1 MLITMINEFA
11 IYRIRNQL
19 QTFSLVMLFLLL
31 SSPLLCQASIDASV
45 ERNPVNIEDS
55 FDIIFTS
62 TETPDDAPDFSP
74 LKQNFSVLSQSQ
86 SENSSWIN
94 GQSTS
99 RKIKW
104 VVSVM
109 ANKSGKLEIPA
120 IRFGNMES
128 NALTI
133 TVMPVATSKNLSH
146 NDEDLFMEVSATPE
160 NPYVQAQVIYTLK
173 LFTRVDIAQAKLN
186 EPELADAVIEKLTE
200 DSSYNTRI
208 NGVDYSVTERKY
220 ALFPQKSGTLTIN
233 PLILTA
239 EVVRSSNSTFNG
251 FFNPQLTRSK
261 RIESK
266 AIILKVK
273 PIPNEF
279 DKQHWLPAE
288 KVELSQQF
296 SGDVQQMKVGEP
308 LTRTLTIKAK
318 GVSVGQLPELSTISS
333 DNNLKTYPDQPILN
347 ERKLPDGLT
356 ASREEKIAIIPSKE
370 GNYKLPAIE
379 IPWFNTE
386 TEKVEMA
393 TLPEIPVTVLSSGH
407 LPEPTTQIQNTITSE
422 QKTPAPKTSTPPDTV
437 APVVMSSPIWQWISI
452 FLGTGWLLTII
463 YFLKKKTSITVKE
476 EVIRESDVDLKNLSN
491 QLKIACSENDML
503 ATKNILQIWGQQQFD
518 AGTLGMIAI
527 HCDARLRDEILNLNE
542 MLYSG
547 KKTSPWQGKKLFQA
561 FSEQLARKKILYKDS
576 NDVSLKSLH
585 PL

>member
-94 GQSTS
+94 GQSS

-386 TEKVEMA
+386 TEKVEIA

-407 LPEPTTQIQNTITSE
+407 LPESTTQIQNTITSE

-463 YFLKKKTSITVKE
+463 YFLKKKTAITVKE

-491 QLKIACSENDML
+491 RLKAACSENDML

-518 AGTLGMIAI
+518 AGTLGMIAT

-542 MLYSG
+542 MLYG

-561 FSEQLARKKILYKDS
+561 FSEQLARKKILHKDKNS